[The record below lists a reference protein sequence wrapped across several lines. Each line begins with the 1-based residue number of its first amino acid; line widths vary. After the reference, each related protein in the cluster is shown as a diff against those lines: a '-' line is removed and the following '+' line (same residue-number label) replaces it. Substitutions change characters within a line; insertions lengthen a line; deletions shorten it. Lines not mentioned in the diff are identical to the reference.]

1 MTADR
6 ARAYRR
12 VVTTLADLGPSKLL
26 PDEQE
31 RIREAADRL
40 VFARDLAHDDEAQ
53 AALLDVAGLSRH
65 LVESGRWEQERAAR
79 LADDVWACGPGAVP
93 ELVAA

>member
-6 ARAYRR
+6 AHAYRR
-12 VVTTLADLGPSKLL
+12 VTTLADLGPSKLL
-26 PDEQE
+26 AEEQE

-40 VFARDLAHDDEAQ
+40 VFARDLAMDGEAQ
-53 AALLDVAGLSRH
+53 GALLDIASLSGH

-79 LADDVWACGPGAVP
+79 LVDDVWACGPAAEP
-93 ELVAA
+93 NLVAA